1 MKGGVSDSFYPLRA
15 VCPGRVFG
23 WLFLQLSACSQDE
36 CHLNALLTSGCKFVW
51 FSGLMINRIMTI
63 RAAALAL
70 AAPLLFTVPAFASDN
85 NQTRRSGASISIQ
98 TGNGGVY
105 YNTGNRRYGTYGQNR
120 TYQNRG
126 YNRTPHRSSRVHGYD
141 LNRYGQSRREVRH
154 LKREAIQS
162 CRRAIHDE
170 AKRIGFRDVD
180 FDHGR
185 RAYQIGPQGF
195 RVTFNEVEFE
205 GRRGHDYERRV
216 TCTVRQDHVDRLD
229 GIPRARYANRD
240 HRRNRGH

>member
-1 MKGGVSDSFYPLRA
+1 
-15 VCPGRVFG
+15 
-23 WLFLQLSACSQDE
+23 
-36 CHLNALLTSGCKFVW
+36 
-51 FSGLMINRIMTI
+51 MINRIMTI

-85 NQTRRSGASISIQ
+85 SQTRRSGVSISIQ

-154 LKREAIQS
+154 LKRHAIKA
-162 CRRAIHDE
+162 CRRAISDE
-170 AKRIGFRDVD
+170 GRRIGFRDVD

-185 RAYQIGPQGF
+185 RAYQIGPRGF

-205 GRRGHDYERRV
+205 TRGRDYERRV
-216 TCTVRQDHVDRLD
+216 TCTVRRDHVDRLD
-229 GIPRARYANRD
+229 GIPQPHQRYSRYSRRDWRAYDRTHAGHDHQRGAYCPADTRY
-240 HRRNRGH
+240 